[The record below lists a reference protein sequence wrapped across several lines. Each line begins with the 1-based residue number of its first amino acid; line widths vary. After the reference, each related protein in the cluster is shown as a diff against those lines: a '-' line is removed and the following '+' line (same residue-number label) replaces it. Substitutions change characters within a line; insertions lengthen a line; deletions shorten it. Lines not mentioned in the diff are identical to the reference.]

1 MCIRDVR
8 IYTCLGQ
15 EERDVKTHIEKVN
28 ILCAALEPC
37 PADLWDRRETRHPYG
52 CPSCTGR
59 SSLVTPAGLP
69 DVVVTWT
76 TPRHD
81 DVDAQFADRYVSDWA
96 SYMRPLIGC
105 LLTHTWGPRG
115 ALSWD
120 DMYAAYAWLTR
131 ETACKEH
138 SHWLNRCRCDANAS
152 DVRRF
157 LYNPATALRTMAAT
171 RAGQPI
177 RDLVYRRDAVH
188 PSRHSEVIERATAEA
203 ASETRLRREHAERKE
218 AFPFFRDGRA
228 RCQPY
233 WEAQFKFR
241 TTLLEHQART
251 TLLLEDRAS
260 RPWHRMWGDE
270 PEMLDMEAHDNGV
283 RTAVLRCMG
292 HMMVEDIGLSDAR
305 LQLVLERLFEI
316 VPAPWRRRPS
326 LPALEQLASTITTHM
341 TTTAVRRGLQEVDD
355 ACRTW
360 LVQQKSD
367 WFAKETVYQQSQ
379 LLFWFLTREVTGAQ
393 LRAGTQ
399 LQTQGGDGD
408 VPEGGDVPQGAQDVF
423 CCPLC
428 TNAYFDAA
436 DGAELLAASPAG
448 HGPGESHG
456 TSVHSRTS
464 ADERSRDREDWAF
477 YYERDRYCEGE
488 VPVEIVQC
496 GHVFGARC
504 LFQLLVRQGPETDWS
519 CPDCRRCFQSW
530 GRQPRM
536 AQRLLAAVREEQPV
550 DDGTVG

>member
-8 IYTCLGQ
+8 IYTCLGE
-15 EERDVKTHIEKVN
+15 EERDVKTHVEKVN

-76 TPRHD
+76 TPRDD
-81 DVDAQFADRYVSDWA
+81 DVDAQFADRYASDWA

-105 LLTHTWGPRG
+105 LLAHTWGPRG

-120 DMYAAYAWLTR
+120 DIYAAYAWLTR

-152 DVRRF
+152 DVKRF
-157 LYNPATALRTMAAT
+157 LYNPAIALRTMAAT

-188 PSRHSEVIERATAEA
+188 PSRHAEVIERATAEA

-218 AFPFFRDGRA
+218 AFPFFRDGRV

-260 RPWHRMWGDE
+260 RPWHRAWGDE

-283 RTAVLRCMG
+283 RTAVLRYLG

-305 LQLVLERLFEI
+305 LQLVLERLFEV
-316 VPAPWRRRPS
+316 VPAP
-326 LPALEQLASTITTHM
+326 
-341 TTTAVRRGLQEVDD
+341 
-355 ACRTW
+355 TW

-367 WFAKETVYQQSQ
+367 WF
-379 LLFWFLTREVTGAQ
+379 R
-393 LRAGTQ
+393 
-399 LQTQGGDGD
+399 
-408 VPEGGDVPQGAQDVF
+408 
-423 CCPLC
+423 
-428 TNAYFDAA
+428 
-436 DGAELLAASPAG
+436 
-448 HGPGESHG
+448 
-456 TSVHSRTS
+456 
-464 ADERSRDREDWAF
+464 RED
-477 YYERDRYCEGE
+477 GL
-488 VPVEIVQC
+488 P
-496 GHVFGARC
+496 
-504 LFQLLVRQGPETDWS
+504 S
-519 CPDCRRCFQSW
+519 
-530 GRQPRM
+530 
-536 AQRLLAAVREEQPV
+536 
-550 DDGTVG
+550 

>member
-316 VPAPWRRRPS
+316 VPAP
-326 LPALEQLASTITTHM
+326 
-341 TTTAVRRGLQEVDD
+341 
-355 ACRTW
+355 TW

-399 LQTQGGDGD
+399 LQTQGGDGDVPEGRD